1 MRLGYL
7 KFDKKSFTRLG
18 KIKERLSEGA
28 RAKAKAVYA
37 GTKFSLDTEEK
48 LKLEIPKD
56 LI

>member
-18 KIKERLSEGA
+18 KIKGRLSEGA
-28 RAKAKAVYA
+28 RAKAKAV
-37 GTKFSLDTEEK
+37 FSLDTEEK